1 METEAPPLPP
11 APRSAPTPSRTR
23 LGFAGLIGAGAALAF
38 GELISG
44 LTTKVPSLVLAVGE
58 LVVDKTPG
66 QAVESGIQA
75 AGTNDKPILLFG
87 IVILS
92 LAIGWATGRALIR
105 RGAWIVLAVFGVF
118 AVVGGWAAAR
128 NPFSSAGWS
137 WVVAILSGLVG
148 VGVTIVLARAAVVQA
163 PIPDEESAP
172 LFAPT
177 DRRRFFV
184 FAGGSAV
191 VVTGIGLLGRSLR
204 DRYSVEGARQAIT
217 LPAAVTAPGTT
228 IATAADGT
236 LDALAGLSPYVTPN
250 KAFYRIDNAL
260 TVPQVDPK
268 NWKLTINGMVD
279 TPFSITYDELLA
291 MDLVELPVTLSC
303 VSNEVG
309 GTLVGNA
316 MWRGVPLSTLLDRAG
331 VRAGGA
337 QVLARSVD
345 DFTAGFPIEAVH
357 DGRHALLAIGMNGE
371 PLPVAHGF
379 PARLVVAG
387 LYGYVSAVKWIEK
400 ISITSMDEDGY
411 WIPRGW
417 SKLGP
422 IKTQSRI
429 DVPRASARIMAGT
442 TAVAGVAW
450 APTRGIAKV
459 EVQIDDGEWQP
470 CRLGRPLSNETWV
483 QWVYEW
489 AAQPGRRTI
498 RVRAT
503 DGTGALQS
511 IKNTN
516 PAPNGAE
523 GLHTIKVTVV

>member
-1 METEAPPLPP
+1 
-11 APRSAPTPSRTR
+11 
-23 LGFAGLIGAGAALAF
+23 
-38 GELISG
+38 
-44 LTTKVPSLVLAVGE
+44 
-58 LVVDKTPG
+58 VVDKTPG

-87 IVILS
+87 VVILT
-92 LAIGWATGRALIR
+92 LAIGGATGRALTR
-105 RGAWIVLAVFGVF
+105 RGAWVVLAVFGAF
-118 AVVGGWAAAR
+118 GLLGGWAAAR
-128 NPFSSAGWS
+128 NPFSSPGWS
-137 WVVAILSGLVG
+137 WIVALFAAAVG
-148 VGVTIVLARAAVVQA
+148 ATVTLVLARAAAAHARPVEPSTTPVLA
-163 PIPDEESAP
+163 A
-172 LFAPT
+172 T

-191 VVTGIGLLGRSLR
+191 AVTGLGLLGRSLR
-204 DRYSVEGARQAIT
+204 DRYSVESTRQAIT
-217 LPAAVTAPGTT
+217 LPPVAAPPATT
-228 IATAADGT
+228 ITAGADGS
-236 LDALAGLSPYVTPN
+236 LDALAGISPYVTAN
-250 KAFYRIDNAL
+250 KGFYRIDNAL

-268 NWKLTINGMVD
+268 NWKLTINGLVD
-279 TPFSITYDELLA
+279 TPYTLTYDDLLA
-291 MDLVELPVTLSC
+291 MDLVEVPVTLSC

-316 MWRGVPLSTLLDRAG
+316 MWRGVPLAKLLDRAG
-331 VRAGGA
+331 VQPAGT
-337 QVLARSVD
+337 QVFARSVD

-371 PLPVAHGF
+371 PLPVSHGF

-387 LYGYVSAVKWIEK
+387 LYGYVSAVKWIRE
-400 ISITSMDEDGY
+400 ITLTTMDEDGY

-429 DVPRASARIMAGT
+429 DVPRSSARIMAGP

-450 APTRGIAKV
+450 APTRGVSKV
-459 EVQIDDGEWQP
+459 EVQIDDGQWQA
-470 CRLGRPLSNETWV
+470 CRLGTPLSDETWV

-489 AAQPGRRTI
+489 AAQPGRHTI

-511 IKNTN
+511 SKNTD

-523 GLHTIKVTVV
+523 GLHTTRVTVA